1 VSLTAAESMLLDQL
15 VLHATTHPLVLG
27 GRVELVRTIEGFGA
41 RLWMPVDVRE
51 RDALGPGDEVALV
64 APGDVPGGPDAV
76 AFVTPPDRELAR
88 RWLLLAREC
97 LQPGGTLV
105 FAGAN
110 DEGVKSVIA
119 DARALFGAPI
129 REGYGQ
135 RQRVATFTARDEP
148 AAEPP
153 WASAPGIAPG
163 TWARFEVE
171 LGDRTIALDTQAGV
185 FARDRVDA
193 GTRLLLDV
201 LPGEVGGRV
210 LDVGCGAGVIGIAA
224 ALLGA
229 DAVDLTDANLLA
241 VETATWNVTRLGL
254 DRCRVVAGDTYDA
267 VRGSE
272 YDLIVSNPPFH
283 RGKAIDFSVAD
294 RLIDEAPLHLAK
306 DGTLLVVANAFLA
319 YGKRIA
325 ARFAEVETVA
335 ATRQYHVIR
344 ARHPKRQLPGRC

>member
-1 VSLTAAESMLLDQL
+1 
-15 VLHATTHPLVLG
+15 
-27 GRVELVRTIEGFGA
+27 
-41 RLWMPVDVRE
+41 
-51 RDALGPGDEVALV
+51 
-64 APGDVPGGPDAV
+64 
-76 AFVTPPDRELAR
+76 
-88 RWLLLAREC
+88 
-97 LQPGGTLV
+97 
-105 FAGAN
+105 
-110 DEGVKSVIA
+110 VKSVIV
-119 DARALFGAPI
+119 DARALFGAPL

-135 RQRVATFTARDEP
+135 RQRVATFAVPSELP
-148 AAEPP
+148 ADLP
-153 WASAPGIAPG
+153 WASAPGIVPG

-171 LGDRTIALDTQAGV
+171 LGDRTIVLDTQAGV
-185 FARDRVDA
+185 FARDKVDV

-201 LPGEVGGRV
+201 LPDEVGGRV

-254 DRCRVVAGDTYDA
+254 DRCCVVAGDTYDA

-272 YDLIVSNPPFH
+272 YNLIVSNPPFH

-294 RLIDEAPLHLAK
+294 RLIDEAPFHLAE

-325 ARFAEVETVA
+325 SRFGVVETVA

-344 ARHPKRQLPGRC
+344 ARHPKRQ